1 MGKRWRGQEGKEVKE
16 SRDHQE
22 VELGGGRDQR
32 EGRGINQEEDRDDQ
46 LEGRAGVINTEM
58 GDQEGEDM
66 EINKRGGFGGINR
79 RINVIQSFCNNSI

>member
-1 MGKRWRGQEGKEVKE
+1 MWEQDGEGRRDHSEGKG

-22 VELGGGRDQR
+22 GELGGGRDQR

-58 GDQEGEDM
+58 RLVGV
-66 EINKRGGFGGINR
+66 NKRGKE
-79 RINVIQSFCNNSI
+79 